1 MKQITEHELRDL
13 LVETFE
19 IHDELSL
26 GSDLSVYIKDSI
38 DLGEMLAVLKDRFG
52 IILEPSQFT
61 SAYTLGEVLAVV
73 NGTGNEK
80 S

>member
-1 MKQITEHELRDL
+1 
-13 LVETFE
+13 
-19 IHDELSL
+19 L